1 MCKTFNNNMAE
12 KSKAPVGGPGQ
23 KVVSMKLFASW
34 ESEKSQPCCIPRICS
49 LTFTR
54 LKILKAL
61 ENELNAVNVAVKMQT
76 SKRLLR
82 SNEIEVPA
90 GGVVDAVLDLSFML
104 QYPHFLKRDVN
115 KLHVMLQRRK
125 RYKNKQIPGYKT
137 LAVGQINMAQ
147 ILQHPVDKEL
157 NLYASL
163 KDGTNIMA
171 KVSMHALSSQ
181 PVDHE
186 EIQNGHR
193 KPISSDIDRSPDVDN
208 ESDFEE
214 GEDSS
219 NYELSDSEPM
229 MLEEHS
235 RPRARK
241 SSRNKDSSVISR
253 QRNIKQKF
261 VALLKKFK
269 VTEEVLDSEADHDL
283 VDPDTNPHEID
294 DLFDQ
299 LEDLSDS
306 DPDLEAEDNVSVMS
320 TPKPRLRPFFTGGGS
335 HNNIDRHVDLYGKG
349 SDDTSSNS
357 HAEHDMDQDI
367 AELPIII
374 INNEPVSS
382 DYHKL
387 DIGKPKSPLHKS
399 AQISR
404 ERSTSYKE
412 KKNKKEQKPSSRR
425 NSTGCVENLPRKALL
440 DQLGIILGDV
450 DDRLPVHVFL
460 VNTAE
465 WQGQLL
471 TQKLQEKQFKLIC
484 TCSDADVKASVSAL
498 VTKIQKFCNSNSK
511 NPSTIKVAIAG
522 GDAYVNSVLRP
533 YVEQFSAKSP
543 DWQSYIKFLVIPF
556 GASSIGKYLSSVD
569 NTYNSLFNDS
579 LWKDTFEKN
588 ETGKLDTQELVNR
601 ISKYMSTAT
610 GTVSIPIAE
619 AMIMCRVKGGEDD
632 SSQIFVPF
640 LSEIKIGTIDILNAS
655 VDFDDYLTS
664 QPSLSSSP
672 PVNVSSAEKQKDLHT
687 PPNSPNVTGSPAS
700 GGFTPS
706 VPPAATPGEFME
718 LQVDYWTVA
727 NKPESADK
735 GDKSSKKDSNKFSL
749 KSAFRSLYVCRL
761 PASGVVVADPQFSM
775 MVVTKEKKQKIR
787 LGKKPKEVESK
798 SQVIDG
804 ISRLICTSK
813 SQNYSLK
820 VVVDGV
826 EWTGVKFFQLS
837 SQWQTHMKQFPVA
850 VFSHHDPVFS
860 IT

>member
-357 HAEHDMDQDI
+357 HA
-367 AELPIII
+367 
-374 INNEPVSS
+374 
-382 DYHKL
+382 
-387 DIGKPKSPLHKS
+387 
-399 AQISR
+399 
-404 ERSTSYKE
+404 
-412 KKNKKEQKPSSRR
+412 
-425 NSTGCVENLPRKALL
+425 PRKALL